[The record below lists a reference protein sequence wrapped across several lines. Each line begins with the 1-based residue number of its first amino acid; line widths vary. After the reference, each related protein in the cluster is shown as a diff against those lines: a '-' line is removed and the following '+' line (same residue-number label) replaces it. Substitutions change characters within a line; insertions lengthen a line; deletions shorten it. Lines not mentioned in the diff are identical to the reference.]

1 MKRLSFAIMFALLTA
16 ALFAQDEPAKI
27 NNDEMNTL
35 FGKGNKTT
43 IGWFIGPAGGYTRFC
58 SSDVALAGI
67 QVGMVVNHNFTIGLA
82 GYGVA
87 NSDHLVYP
95 QFVDTTDVRLEGGY
109 GGLLLEYTLF
119 PKSVVHVT
127 FPLIIGG
134 GSMAY
139 ISNDETAD
147 WDDDDWDDDN
157 WDCDHQTI
165 DQDVFFVVEPGVRA
179 EVNILKF
186 MRFGAG
192 VSYRYA
198 PDLDMINTSSGFINN
213 FTASASLKFG
223 KF

>member
-1 MKRLSFAIMFALLTA
+1 MKRFCFAIMFALLTT
-16 ALFAQDEPAKI
+16 ALFAQDEPAKN

-35 FGKGNKTT
+35 FGKGNKTS
-43 IGWFIGPAGGYTRFC
+43 IGWFVGPAGGYTRFC

-67 QVGMVVNHNFTIGLA
+67 QAGMVINHNFTIGLA
-82 GYGVA
+82 CYGVA
-87 NSDHLVYP
+87 NSKHLIYP

-119 PKSVVHVT
+119 PKSLVHVS

-139 ISNDETAD
+139 ISANETNS
-147 WDDDDWDDDN
+147 WDDN
-157 WDCDHQTI
+157 ERDCDHQTI
-165 DQDVFFVVEPGVRA
+165 DQDAFFVIEPGVRA

-186 MRFGAG
+186 LRFGAG
-192 VSYRYA
+192 VSYRYT